1 MATVDIVIRTKNRP
15 FFLSRALQ
23 DVQAQSFDDWHVV
36 VVNDGGDP
44 ESVEAVVAQADG
56 VNCTVVHL
64 AETVGRPAAG
74 NRGFAAGSAPFVALH
89 DDDDT
94 WDPTFLTSTVGHLRQ
109 TDEDAVA
116 VRTQIIFE
124 REVEGRFVE
133 EGREVFHEHM
143 IEPTYFD
150 HLRFN
155 HMVPVSMLI
164 RRTALDRIG
173 GFDESLLA
181 VEDWWLNLKLLLGGG
196 LGFLD
201 EVLAN
206 WHQRPD
212 SRGDTGNS
220 VFDGKR
226 DHFVHDRQVRDAELR
241 RGTAREGMG
250 FDAAARAMVDG
261 LEEPISARLDALE
274 AGQSEI
280 LRLLAMLPKR

>member
-1 MATVDIVIRTKNRP
+1 MPTVDVVIRTKNRP
-15 FFLSRALQ
+15 VFLARALE
-23 DVQAQSFDDWHVV
+23 DVQAQSFDDWHVI

-56 VNCTVVHL
+56 ISSTVVNL

-74 NRGFAAGSAPFVALH
+74 NRGFAAGTAPFVALH

-94 WDPTFLTSTVGHLRQ
+94 WDPTFLARTVGHLEQ
-109 TDEDAVA
+109 TDDDAVA

-124 REVEGRFVE
+124 REVDGRLVE

-143 IEPTYFD
+143 LEPTYFD

-155 HMVPVSMLI
+155 HMVPISMLF
-164 RRTALDRIG
+164 RRTTLDRIG
-173 GFDESLLA
+173 GFDESLFA
-181 VEDWWLNLKLLLGGG
+181 VEDWWLNLELLHGGG
-196 LGFLD
+196 LAFLD

-212 SRGDTGNS
+212 SSGDTGNS

-241 RGTAREGMG
+241 RGNARQGMG

>member
-1 MATVDIVIRTKNRP
+1 MATVDVVIRTKNRP
-15 FFLSRALQ
+15 LFLSRALE
-23 DVQAQSFDDWHVV
+23 DVQSQSFDDWHVI

-44 ESVEAVVAQADG
+44 ESVDAILAQADG
-56 VNCTVVHL
+56 IDCTVVHL

-74 NRGFAAGSAPFVALH
+74 NRGFAAGTAPFVALH

-94 WDPTFLTSTVGHLRQ
+94 WDPAFLARTVGHLEQ
-109 TDEDAVA
+109 TDDEAVA

-124 REVEGRFVE
+124 REQGDDLVEV
-133 EGREVFHEHM
+133 GREIFHEHM
-143 IEPTYFD
+143 LEPTYFD

-155 HMVPVSMLI
+155 HMVPISMLF
-164 RRTALDRIG
+164 RRTALARIG

-181 VEDWWLNLKLLLGGG
+181 VEDWLLNLELLHAGRVA
-196 LGFLD
+196 FLD

-226 DHFVHDRQVRDAELR
+226 DHFVHDRQVRDAEVR
-241 RGTAREGMG
+241 RDAVRQGSG
-250 FDAAARAMVDG
+250 FDAAVTAMVDTA
-261 LEEPISARLDALE
+261 EEPITSRLDALE

-280 LRLLAMLPKR
+280 LRMLNMLPRR